1 MRFTQKYIIS
11 ELNRRYQT
19 LKIEKAY
26 FHIACCLET
35 MMLPKNQMKNQE
47 HFLKRFDKKIW
58 TH

>member
-19 LKIEKAY
+19 LKIEQAY

-47 HFLKRFDKKIW
+47 HFLKRFD
-58 TH
+58 